1 MAQMK
6 EYSFETIVPQGSL
19 MGLKE
24 AGNSV
29 KEITEQLAASR
40 TSQAQLKVVQA
51 GREL

>member
-6 EYSFETIVPQGSL
+6 EYSFETIVQT

-29 KEITEQLAASR
+29 QEITEQLAASR
-40 TSQAQLKVVQA
+40 TSQALLKVVQA